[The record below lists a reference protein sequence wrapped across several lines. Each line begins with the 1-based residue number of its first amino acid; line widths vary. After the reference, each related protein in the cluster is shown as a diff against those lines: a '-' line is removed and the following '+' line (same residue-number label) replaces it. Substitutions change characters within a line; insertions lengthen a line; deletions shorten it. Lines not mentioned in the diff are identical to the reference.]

1 MKFPQ
6 QHITKF
12 TQSIGNV
19 LGIIIGFGIVFP
31 IFVVYQVGIII
42 TKEISKTRET
52 SVESKIHPKNTRPS
66 EKYPSEL
73 MMNMPLFIIVV
84 ITSWVVY
91 SLWRDNQQPKG

>member
-12 TQSIGNV
+12 RQSIGNV
-19 LGIIIGFGIVFP
+19 LGIIIGFGIIFP

-52 SVESKIHPKNTRPS
+52 SVESKIHPKNTR
-66 EKYPSEL
+66 EVEEDFGIE
-73 MMNMPLFIIVV
+73 MRDENGMPLGL
-84 ITSWVVY
+84 TKK
-91 SLWRDNQQPKG
+91 R

>member
-12 TQSIGNV
+12 RQSIGNV
-19 LGIIIGFGIVFP
+19 LGIIIGFGVVFP

-52 SVESKIHPKNTRPS
+52 SVESKIHPKNTTKV
-66 EKYPSEL
+66 EKEFGIE
-73 MMNMPLFIIVV
+73 MRDENGMPLGL
-84 ITSWVVY
+84 TKK
-91 SLWRDNQQPKG
+91 R